1 MSDENTI
8 YATQQSAAS
17 NQPNERTLLEKFLTD
32 FIGALA
38 SDTLTSEGN
47 LLSYLTKPET
57 ERSGDEAD
65 FVDLKITQSLIA
77 HLGYASSEV
86 TYNKQDKNLR
96 ADFVVNINEYPDR
109 ACFIVED
116 KSTTHIRLASHR
128 AQLQSYMGQ
137 YKAPRGL
144 LCNGL
149 SVLAY
154 DQTEGSIQTPVLEI
168 SIKDTV
174 LLWRGEHLTAQGK
187 TGLTAL
193 EFAGVTPILS
203 ALWRRFRRES
213 FASLS
218 KLIDDLT
225 LQSENGNN
233 YPHSPSGKTWIQ
245 SLCRL
250 PIIPVDEHNA
260 SMLTNSLKGLIAEI
274 EDDANAQLSVVER
287 DYAEYLVHAARLP
300 NETSTTEQRE
310 NSLVSDVLTLMSG
323 ADSEL
328 QKSAT
333 EIVRGVVRNEIPKR
347 QLEIVKKWLY
357 GIHAIAKQGN
367 DKDPIQ
373 NLCQHIEKFAV
384 ARARHLEVLKGRYS
398 ETIRVMD
405 WFSSWKAQT
414 ADLVFQSDEG
424 GALRREFLA
433 QTSYLIVIRILLVR
447 IMEDKKLVKRMF
459 TNGGVALWFRQVEP
473 HYLSLAMGRSP
484 EFLLEMAYTSAQ
496 HIYAHFYAEK
506 TVLDWYQPD
515 RNAVVRVLHVL
526 AGFDLRRINRDII
539 GTVYNQ
545 YVEAKHKHESGLYYT
560 PPEVVSYMLDR
571 IGYKGTGIIGK
582 RIIDLSC
589 GSGGFLVEAAH
600 RLADAYKQHYKAQG
614 YSNVPP
620 EKVQSVLN
628 EIRGSLHGI
637 DLNPFACALAETN
650 LLIQVIDF
658 FSIAFVK
665 NEQASIDRF
674 HIYSSDSITFS
685 DATLAHL
692 DDSLPY
698 PTDELPIADCIKAGI
713 GEWADKFDFV
723 VGNPPYVRADEGAGG
738 LKEFRERVKRDYP
751 VPFVRDVLTMK
762 WDLFIAFVAASHA
775 LLRKKT
781 DYFEAGKAAL
791 LTSNAIETVPYA
803 ESLRTHLVK
812 NASLEEIHF
821 FEGVKLFEDAA
832 VYNTITIFSN
842 EMPTPQHHVAR
853 YWHEEIPRWGSHG
866 KAKSQSLRQSSYG
879 VDVFRQI
886 LPSIQIMKGVR
897 LVPLTDVFY
906 ISVGMVLNA
915 NEKTNKGAFAM
926 DELIADTADTLH
938 CAPFAGSKE
947 VDYFGVSKVRYLEY
961 GTGTRVPNQIRR
973 PTFPELYDRP
983 KLMVAEFGG
992 FAYDD
997 GTWDDAGF
1005 LKCNHSVFILMP
1017 WCGLAG
1023 VENKSISNQLGKRE
1037 PQRSELESLSAHFD
1051 LWYVLAYLNSRQMRQ
1066 MLNGVARSAI
1076 AGRLQPDDLRQIS
1089 IPMPDN
1095 VELIVRVAILA
1106 KEAAGIQKQLLPLR
1120 RAGWCI
1126 SDSKVSAP
1134 AIIPSG
1140 VPTLPIGS
1148 ALAKWG
1154 MQIKNESAKANSLS
1168 REQVRLFS
1176 GKREVLIATF
1186 SVGEDAVEW
1195 LRRQFGELPDGMTM
1209 EEAERQGVLVPMT
1222 PQAACDALNK
1232 LETAESDIMKLV
1244 ERVSAIQNE
1253 ISDELAVLFDE
1264 IQHSPIR

>member
-1 MSDENTI
+1 MSDHNVACEE
-8 YATQQSAAS
+8 QQKIVS
-17 NQPNERTLLEKFLTD
+17 NHLSERTLLDIFLTG

-38 SDTLTSEGN
+38 SDSLTSEGN
-47 LLSYLTKPET
+47 LISYLTKPDT
-57 ERSGDEAD
+57 DRSGDEAN

-77 HLGYASSEV
+77 QLGYVSSEV

-96 ADFVVNINEYPDR
+96 ADFIVKINEYPDR

-116 KSTTHIRLASHR
+116 KSTTNIRLASHR

-149 SVLAY
+149 SILAY

-168 SIKDTV
+168 SIKDAV
-174 LLWRGEHLTAQGK
+174 SLWRGEHLAAQGK
-187 TGLTAL
+187 IGLPAL
-193 EFAGVTPILS
+193 EIAGVTPIFS

-213 FASLS
+213 FARLT

-225 LQSENGNN
+225 LQSENGGN
-233 YPHSPSGKTWIQ
+233 YPHSASGKTWIQ

-250 PIIPVDEHNA
+250 PLIPVDEHNA

-274 EDDANAQLSVVER
+274 EDDANAQLSVVEY
-287 DYAEYLVHAARLP
+287 DYAEYLGYASHLP
-300 NETSTTEQRE
+300 NETTTTKQRE
-310 NSLVSDVLTLMSG
+310 NGLILDVMALMSS
-323 ADSEL
+323 ADDEL
-328 QKSAT
+328 KKSAS
-333 EIVRGVVRNEIPKR
+333 EIVRGVIQNEIPKR
-347 QLEIVKKWLY
+347 QLEIIKKWLY
-357 GIHAIAKQGN
+357 GFHPIAKQGN
-367 DKDPIQ
+367 DKDPIH
-373 NLCQHIEKFAV
+373 NLCHRIEKFSI
-384 ARARHLEVLKGRYS
+384 ARARNLEVLKSRYS
-398 ETIRVMD
+398 ETIRVID

-424 GALRREFLA
+424 GELRREFLT

-582 RIIDLSC
+582 RLIDLSC

-600 RLADAYKQHYKAQG
+600 RLADAYKQYYKAQG

-637 DLNPFACALAETN
+637 DLNPFACSLAETN

-658 FSIAFVK
+658 FSIAFDK
-665 NEQASIDRF
+665 SEQASIDQF
-674 HIYSSDSITFS
+674 HIYCSDSMTFS
-685 DATLAHL
+685 DATLGHL

-775 LLRKKT
+775 LLRKKS
-781 DYFEAGKAAL
+781 DYYEAGKAAI

-803 ESLRTHLVK
+803 ESLRLHLVQ
-812 NASLEEIHF
+812 NTSLDEIHF
-821 FEGVKLFEDAA
+821 LEGVKLFEDAA
-832 VYNTITIFSN
+832 VFNTITIFSN
-842 EMPTPQHHVAR
+842 EIPSPQHHVAR
-853 YWHEEIPRWGSHG
+853 YWHEETPKWGSHG
-866 KAKSQSLRQSSYG
+866 KTKSQSLRQSNYS
-879 VDVFRQI
+879 VDVFRQK
-886 LPSIQIMKGVR
+886 LPSIQLMDGVR
-897 LVPLTDVFY
+897 IVPLTDVFY

-915 NEKTNKGAFAM
+915 NEKNNKGAFAM
-926 DELIADTADTLH
+926 DELIFEVADDLH

-947 VDYFGVSKVRYLEY
+947 VDYFGVSKVKYLEY
-961 GTGTRVPNQIRR
+961 GTGTRVPSQIRR

-1017 WCGLAG
+1017 WVGLSG
-1023 VENKSISNQLGKRE
+1023 VTNKSIVNQLGKNE
-1037 PQRSELESLSAHFD
+1037 PQRAAFEAMSAKFD
-1051 LWYVLAYLNSRQMRQ
+1051 LWYVLAYLNSNQMRK

-1095 VELIVRVAILA
+1095 ADLVARVASLA

-1120 RAGWCI
+1120 RSGWRI
-1126 SDSKVSAP
+1126 NDNHVFAP

-1140 VPTLPIGS
+1140 VPTLPISS

-1154 MQIKNESAKANSLS
+1154 MQIKNESAKANSLF
-1168 REQVRLFS
+1168 REQIRLFS
-1176 GKREVLIATF
+1176 GKREVLIAPL
-1186 SVGEDAVEW
+1186 SVGENAVEW
-1195 LRRQFGELPDGMTM
+1195 LRRQFSELPDGMTM
-1209 EEAERQGVLVPMT
+1209 GEAERQGVLVPMT
-1222 PQAACDALNK
+1222 PLVASNALIK
-1232 LETAESDIMKLV
+1232 LETDENNIKILV
-1244 ERVSAIQNE
+1244 KRISIIQNK

-1264 IQHSPIR
+1264 IKHPPIR